1 MCLVRFWRH
10 YGSLSRHLMALKLQ
24 RYTKFLFVRDPFVRL
39 ISAFR
44 NKFGRYVSISE
55 LVDRE
60 WLCVYVCVCTCACT
74 LRLSIVPHFSLNS
87 SPLVLKLIK
96 CVCFCLKGPMR
107 TSTGSLVPSW
117 CVGMVMCL
125 AACQRRQR
133 RHLQQ
138 ESNQRFSTLS
148 HTYWIQRL
156 RGRISLMNTGGR
168 CLSHTAMH
176 TQATVDFT

>member
-1 MCLVRFWRH
+1 
-10 YGSLSRHLMALKLQ
+10 MALKLQ

-55 LVDRE
+55 LVDRDR
-60 WLCVYVCVCTCACT
+60 LFVRACSCT
-74 LRLSIVPHFSLNS
+74 LRLSIVPHFPLNS

-96 CVCFCLKGPMR
+96 CVCSCLKGPMR

-125 AACQRRQR
+125 AACQRLQR
-133 RHLQQ
+133 RRLQQ

-148 HTYWIQRL
+148 HTCWIQRP
-156 RGRISLMNTGGR
+156 RRRISLMNTGGR
-168 CLSHTAMH
+168 CLSHTAVC
-176 TQATVDFT
+176 TQAAVDFT